1 MLDHVVH
8 LGLLTFFIPNVGEV
22 APHQHQI
29 LVNLQQEGILF
40 TMAKVT
46 TTHISLC
53 HSSFAPKSDRA
64 QSCPRFKATTLKPCR
79 FQKLFAPK
87 QGRLLTH
94 GRTHVARPILMSFQ
108 QLQDVTEEADMV
120 QLDDATVCEIEMTP
134 EFFGA
139 CFEDDYRLETSAWP
153 EDLAITTDFRKIEN
167 FVSSAHSLVRRW
179 LPSCIISQ
187 LEQFIHDPSMAPVL
201 VLRGLPVDKDLPP
214 TGPDGPASKA
224 GKFLSETWLVG
235 VSRIVGQVF
244 TYDALSMGRSGMGL
258 LVRDIFPTCN
268 KSDEVRLQTIS
279 NYFISKVKS

>member
-1 MLDHVVH
+1 
-8 LGLLTFFIPNVGEV
+8 
-22 APHQHQI
+22 
-29 LVNLQQEGILF
+29 
-40 TMAKVT
+40 MAKVT
-46 TTHISLC
+46 TTHLSLC
-53 HSSFAPKSDRA
+53 HSSSVPKSNRA
-64 QSCPRFKATTLKPCR
+64 QSCPNFKTTSLKPSS
-79 FQKLFAPK
+79 FQKLFSPK
-87 QGRLLTH
+87 QGRLVTH
-94 GRTHVARPILMSFQ
+94 GRTHVASPISMSFQ
-108 QLQDVTEEADMV
+108 QLQDVVEEDTD

-153 EDLAITTDFRKIEN
+153 EDLATTTDYRKIEN

-214 TGPDGPASKA
+214 TGPNGAASKA

-244 TYDALSMGRSGMGL
+244 TYDALSMGRSGLGL
-258 LVRDIFPTCN
+258 LVRDIYPTCN
-268 KSDEVRLQTIS
+268 KSDEVSIA
-279 NYFISKVKS
+279 NYFRLFHQRSQILNVTYQYCNIHGNTMHLVCKLEFESFTRRKKTS